1 MLGEWSPP
9 GLGNLSNGR
18 RLSISMRRPN
28 NRGAGANFILEEG
41 DTMNEAD
48 WQLLLDH
55 LATLP
60 GMMGAELTEGTSV
73 SRTVVPDVD
82 YVPLPPINDA

>member
-9 GLGNLSNGR
+9 GLGILNTGR
-18 RLSISMRRPN
+18 RLSIGMRRPN
-28 NRGAGANFILEEG
+28 NRGAGANFILEDG

-60 GMMGAELTEGTSV
+60 GMMTAELTEGKSV
-73 SRTVVPDVD
+73 SRVVSPDVA
-82 YVPLPPINDA
+82 YEPLPPINDA